1 MTIVSEEETLEK
13 TIYFLMLGRLPIISR
28 ISLERLR
35 LNKSK
40 PSWAITSVVVMFALI
55 RLCSSRK
62 YTWLVYPEFF
72 PFIVSC

>member
-55 RLCSSRK
+55 RQNLACSRTS
-62 YTWLVYPEFF
+62 LD
-72 PFIVSC
+72 SSDN

>member
-55 RLCSSRK
+55 RL
-62 YTWLVYPEFF
+62 
-72 PFIVSC
+72 